1 MIRINLLP
9 HREVRRKQQQQ
20 QFFILLAFVI
30 VVGGAVWFVVRS
42 YLDEQLETQ
51 QARNK
56 YLQDEIVKLDKQ
68 IAEIQ
73 KLKEQTAA
81 LLARK
86 RVVETLQ
93 GNRAEV
99 VHLLDQLVRQLPDGV
114 YLKGIKQNG
123 QKVTISGF
131 TQSQARVSTLMRNL
145 DASPQLEN
153 PGLIE
158 IKAVMQGAQRINE
171 FTMNIDI
178 TRAQP
183 ESDTGK
189 PGAKPAAK
197 PAAKG

>member
-9 HREVRRKQQQQ
+9 HREIRRKQLQQ
-20 QFFILLAFVI
+20 QFFILLVGVI
-30 VVGGAVWFVVRS
+30 VIGAAVWFVVHT
-42 YLDEQLETQ
+42 YLDEQQELQ
-51 QARNK
+51 MSRNK

-73 KLKEQTAA
+73 KLKDQTAA

-114 YLKGIKQNG
+114 YLKSIKQTG
-123 QKVTISGF
+123 PRVTINGF

-145 DASPQLEN
+145 ESSPQLEN
-153 PGLIE
+153 PGLVE
-158 IKAVMQGAQRINE
+158 IKAVTQGGLRINE
-171 FTMNIDI
+171 FLMNIDI
-178 TRAQP
+178 TRTKVEDSA
-183 ESDTGK
+183 TK
-189 PGAKPAAK
+189 AA
-197 PAAKG
+197 PRQAAKG

>member
-9 HREVRRKQQQQ
+9 HREERRKQQQQ
-20 QFFILLAFVI
+20 QFFILLVFVLVI
-30 VVGGAVWFVVRS
+30 GAAVWFVVRS
-42 YLDEQLETQ
+42 YLDEQIDTQ

-93 GNRAEV
+93 SNRSEV

-114 YLKGIKQNG
+114 YLKAVKQTG
-123 QKVTISGF
+123 TRVTITGL
-131 TQSQARVSTLMRNL
+131 TESQARVSTLMRNL
-145 DASPQLEN
+145 ESSPHLEH
-153 PGLIE
+153 PGLVE
-158 IKAVMQGAQRINE
+158 IKAVQQGRQRFNE
-171 FTMNIDI
+171 FIMNVNI
-178 TRAQP
+178 TRTKVEEAP
-183 ESDTGK
+183 GK
-189 PGAKPAAK
+189 AAPRPAG
-197 PAAKG
+197 KG